1 MKFRVRVS
9 NAMKMMNC
17 ISYRKIKCIY
27 DKAQRSNCYKE
38 RNHSAKICHKNVQ
51 IIWKLKFPYI
61 MSEEEKTKRRMRLME
76 KEMITL
82 SLNIRDG
89 NNKGLFSND

>member
-1 MKFRVRVS
+1 
-9 NAMKMMNC
+9 
-17 ISYRKIKCIY
+17 
-27 DKAQRSNCYKE
+27 
-38 RNHSAKICHKNVQ
+38 
-51 IIWKLKFPYI
+51 